1 MTRLLEAKDAQ
12 AKSVEQR
19 VLSVEQISQ
28 LSERSGNYEETE
40 VGQAAA
46 PGSEGH

>member
-19 VLSVEQISQ
+19 VLSVERIREM
-28 LSERSGNYEETE
+28 SERSGNYEETE
-40 VGQAAA
+40 VGQAPP
-46 PGSEGH
+46 PGWVH